1 VKRLPTDFEILN
13 TIYERYYDEFPSFVR
28 SEPTR
33 SAKIMVPLDVRD
45 LATDMGVDPV
55 MCQNSIELYAARR

>member
-28 SEPTR
+28 SEPTL
-33 SAKIMVPLDVRD
+33 VPKSWFLS
-45 LATDMGVDPV
+45 MFG
-55 MCQNSIELYAARR
+55 I